1 MIKSAE
7 ETLGLEQVK
16 DRRSQADGDRRSGLR
31 LAPSGMSRPGV
42 NGQNHAE
49 FPCIMRTDGG
59 IYADYKQRHNAG
71 DEGRG
76 RSCR

>member
-16 DRRSQADGDRRSGLR
+16 DRRSQADGDRRSGLP

-42 NGQNHAE
+42 
-49 FPCIMRTDGG
+49 
-59 IYADYKQRHNAG
+59 
-71 DEGRG
+71 
-76 RSCR
+76 